1 MIEKNNPKIVNA
13 WKFYDWANSVH
24 SLVIASAVF
33 PIYYSTVTKSESLE
47 PIRFLGFDP
56 ASAFTFS
63 LAICFFLVIILSPI
77 LSSIADTVG
86 NKKRF
91 LQFFCYLG
99 SFSCIGLFFF
109 TSENIWLGLLL
120 NLLAAIGYWGSLV
133 FYNSY
138 LPEIVTEDRIDKT
151 SAQGFMVGYVGS
163 VILLVLCLLM
173 IMFIGKE
180 NSGFYTRL
188 SFVLVGLWWM
198 GFAQITF
205 NRLPNTVYDKK
216 IPKNIIQSSFKEL
229 RKTWNQLKCISR
241 IRIFLGS
248 FFFYSLGMQTIFLIA
263 AIFGE
268 KEIGLSTDKLI
279 MTILLIQ
286 LEAILGAW
294 LFSFLSGK
302 IGNRNTLLIGI
313 FIWVIVCLIGY
324 LINKNSPS
332 VEMQFY
338 LMAALVGLVMGGIQ
352 ALSRSTYAK
361 LLPPT
366 EDHTTF
372 FSFYDVFEKVA
383 LCLGLFIFGIII
395 EMTDGMKVSTL
406 TMGFSFI
413 ISFIIMCFLKME
425 KTAKISK

>member
-1 MIEKNNPKIVNA
+1 MFQKNNPKVVTA

-33 PIYYSTVTKSESLE
+33 PIYYSSVTKSES
-47 PIRFLGFDP
+47 PDAITFLGIDP

-63 LAICFFLVIILSPI
+63 LALCFFIVILLSPI
-77 LSSIADTVG
+77 LSSIADTIG
-86 NKKRF
+86 NKKIF
-91 LQFFCYLG
+91 LKFFCYLG
-99 SFSCIGLFFF
+99 SLSCIGLFFF
-109 TSENIWLGLLL
+109 TSENIWYGLLL
-120 NLLAAIGYWGSLV
+120 NVLAGIGYWGSMV
-133 FYNSY
+133 FYNAY

-163 VILLVLCLLM
+163 VILLILCLVM
-173 IMFIGKE
+173 IMFIGK
-180 NSGFYTRL
+180 NNAGFYTRL

-205 NRLPNTVYDKK
+205 NRLPTNIYNKK
-216 IPKNIIQSSFKEL
+216 IPRNIIQTSFREL
-229 RKTWNQLKCISR
+229 FKVWGEIKKHNALRF
-241 IRIFLGS
+241 FLGS

-268 KEIGLSTDKLI
+268 KEIGLTTDKLI

-286 LEAILGAW
+286 IEAILGAW

-313 FIWVIVCLIGY
+313 FVWVFVCL
-324 LINKNSPS
+324 LAFFINKNSDS
-332 VEMQFY
+332 AEMQFY
-338 LMAALVGLVMGGIQ
+338 IMAALVGLVMGGLQ

-366 EDHTTF
+366 EDHTTY
-372 FSFYDVFEKVA
+372 FSFYDIFEKIA

-395 EMTDGMKVSTL
+395 EMTNGMKVSAL
-406 TMGFSFI
+406 AMGVSFA
-413 ISFIIMCFLKME
+413 ISFIIMCFLKMN
-425 KTAKISK
+425 KTKVHD